1 MGSLHCTV
9 QLLTLLTMCS
19 QFWKELFTQ
28 EHTKGHRQS
37 NYTKVF
43 SVLLDVKVQMK
54 HTPVSCSMYINSIH
68 PACLQQQDPFKTCNL
83 IFFFFMWLYNASQPP
98 PSLPS
103 FFPPS
108 KIFLRGIFSLVN
120 REVKWY
126 TNTHIQN
133 EIRLA
138 QPNDS

>member
-83 IFFFFMWLYNASQPP
+83 IFFFLCGCTMPVNHL
-98 PSLPS
+98 LPCPLFS
-103 FFPPS
+103 PPS